1 MMNDPYFAASLATR
15 FRNAMNKLAVTF
27 SFAAMLLSS
36 RLAARAAD
44 DIELLEEQAIRA
56 AVERV
61 APSILKIETVGG
73 LEKVGDFLIG
83 TGPTTGMAVDPDG
96 YVISSAFNFVQK
108 PASILVTLP
117 DGMRQAAQLVATDHS
132 RMLVLLKVKVEKP
145 LLIPEA
151 APLKDVQV
159 GQWSIAVGRT
169 FDGIKPNLSAGIV
182 SALNR
187 VWGKAIQTDAKVSP
201 ANYGGPLVDIR
212 GRVLGVLVPLSP
224 MANDEM
230 AGVEWYDSGI
240 GFAVPME
247 QINAALP
254 RLKKGEDLF
263 PGLIGVSL
271 KGKDIYADAAEIA
284 AVQPNS
290 PAYKAGLKADDK
302 IVELD
307 GKPIATQAQMRHVLA
322 PHYAGETVKLVVA
335 RGSEKITK
343 ELELVAKLTA
353 YQHPFLGVLP
363 KRDPPEKD
371 AASVKGA
378 AGITVRHVLADS
390 PAAKAGLK
398 VGDRIVT
405 LDGKPVASREVLA
418 EQIGSLAPGGKAKLE
433 IRRGEEAKTLDVTFA
448 APPEAVPA
456 SLPVARAVR
465 PAFSGD
471 RPDVGIVHIKIPE
484 ITNECLAYVPENYDP
499 EVAYGVVLW
508 LHAPGGY
515 LEDEL
520 VARWKQICADNDL
533 ILLAPKSF
541 DPLKWQ
547 KTELTFIRKAFDE
560 INRTY
565 HVDPARVVAH
575 GQEGGAGMA
584 FLLAFANR
592 DVIRAVAIV
601 DGALPQG
608 AQPPANEPA
617 FPLAFYSG
625 AAAKGASV
633 KPIQAGIDKLREL
646 KYPVTAKTLKD
657 PNKYLT
663 PSELA
668 EFIRWI
674 DSLDRI

>member
-1 MMNDPYFAASLATR
+1 MIRQFILPALIVLSPFIAS
-15 FRNAMNKLAVTF
+15 
-27 SFAAMLLSS
+27 
-36 RLAARAAD
+36 ARAAD
-44 DIELLEEQAIRA
+44 DIELLEEKAIRA

-73 LEKVGDFLIG
+73 LEKVGDYLVG
-83 TGPTTGMAVDPDG
+83 TGPTTGLVVDPDG
-96 YVISSAFNFVQK
+96 YLVSSAFNFVQK

-117 DGMRQAAQLVATDHS
+117 DGTRQAAQLVATDYS
-132 RMLVLLKVKVEKP
+132 RMLVLLKVKTDKP
-145 LLIPEA
+145 LVVPDA

-187 VWGKAIQTDAKVSP
+187 VWGKAVQTDAKVSP

-247 QINAALP
+247 QVNAALP
-254 RLKKGEDLF
+254 RLKKGEDLH
-263 PGLIGVSL
+263 PGLMGVSL

-290 PAYKAGLKADDK
+290 PASKAGLKPDDK
-302 IVELD
+302 LVEID

-322 PHYAGETVKLVVA
+322 PHYAGETIKLVVA
-335 RGSEKITK
+335 RGSEKLPK
-343 ELELVAKLTA
+343 ELELVAKLTS
-353 YQHPFLGVLP
+353 YQHPFLGLLP

-371 AASVKGA
+371 AAGDKGA
-378 AGITVRHVLADS
+378 PGITVRHVLADS
-390 PAAKAGLK
+390 PAAKAGLQA
-398 VGDRIVT
+398 GDRVVS

-418 EQIGSLAPGGKAKLE
+418 EQIGSLLPGGKAKLE
-433 IRRGEEAKTLDVTFA
+433 IRRGAETKTLDVTFGV
-448 APPEAVPA
+448 PPESVPA
-456 SLPVARAVR
+456 TLPAARAAR
-465 PAFSGD
+465 PAVAGA

-484 ITNECLAYVPENYDP
+484 ITNECTAYVPENYDP
-499 EVAYGVVLW
+499 DVAYGVVIW
-508 LHAPGGY
+508 LHSPGGY

-520 VARWKQICADNDL
+520 VAQWKKICADNDL

-547 KTELTFIRKAFDE
+547 KTELPFVRKSFDE

-565 HVDPARVVAH
+565 RVDPARVVAH

-584 FLLAFANR
+584 FLLAFAHR
-592 DVIRAVAIV
+592 DVIRAVAAV
-601 DGALPQG
+601 DGTLPQG
-608 AQPPANEPA
+608 VQPPPNEPA

-625 AAAKGASV
+625 AAAKGPSV
-633 KPIQAGIDKLREL
+633 KPIQAGVDKLREL
-646 KYPVTAKTLKD
+646 KYPVTIKTLKD
-657 PNKYLT
+657 PSKYLT
-663 PSELA
+663 AAEFA

-674 DSLDRI
+674 DCLDRI